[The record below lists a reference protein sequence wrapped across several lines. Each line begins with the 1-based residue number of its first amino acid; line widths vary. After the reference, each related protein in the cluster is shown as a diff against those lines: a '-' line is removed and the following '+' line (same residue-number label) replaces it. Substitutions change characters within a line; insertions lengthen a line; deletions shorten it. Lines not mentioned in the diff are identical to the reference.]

1 VRTAIAEV
9 TPEARRRKTLD
20 VLRLGRDIGDIH
32 EAIVNQLAKAGGDV
46 TVTVEIEASTKD
58 GFADDARRTVGENAR
73 TLKFD
78 TSEFE
83 D

>member
-1 VRTAIAEV
+1 MPWVL
-9 TPEARRRKTLD
+9 LD

-32 EAIVNQLAKAGGDV
+32 EAIVNQLAKAGADV
-46 TVTVEIEASTKD
+46 TITIEIEASTDD